1 MGVASTVSN
10 SLTGIAGIIGKA
22 IATRQLKKESE
33 RQRLLAEDLLA
44 QTAEKPVYELT
55 PETMAREDYY
65 RNIEQ
70 GAGPRF
76 RWLGQAA
83 DEQLARTLRGLGESA
98 TSGAQLSLLTTG
110 ARDMARDSRK
120 EAIMSGMDEIDRAAM
135 SVNNYVG
142 QREGANEMNWGVR
155 LGDVLRKEQL
165 GYDYLG
171 ASEQNR
177 LNRLYALSQLGAS
190 AAQVAKQGADMI
202 GSGGK
207 ASQPGTL
214 QVGLNS
220 QPVFGSDTA
229 IGDALKSYNPSYGV
243 ELSSGLDSIMTSGY
257 RPKYGVSF

>member
-1 MGVASTVSN
+1 MGMVADTVSN

-22 IATRQLKKESE
+22 IATRQLRKESD
-33 RQRLLAEDLLA
+33 RQKRFADELLA

-70 GAGPRF
+70 GGGTRF

-83 DEQLARTLRGLGESA
+83 DEQLSRTLRGLGESA
-98 TSGAQLSLLTTG
+98 TSGSQLALLSAG

-142 QREGANEMNWGVR
+142 QRESANELNWGVR

-177 LNRLYALSQLGAS
+177 LNRIYALYNLGSS
-190 AAQVAKQGADMI
+190 ATKVAGQAGNMI
-202 GSGGK
+202 SGGS
-207 ASQPGTL
+207 SQPGAL

-220 QPVFGSDTA
+220 QPVFGNDTA
-229 IGDALKSYNPSYGV
+229 IGSAFKSYHPSYGV
-243 ELSSGLDSIMTSGY
+243 ELNSGLDPIMTSGY
-257 RPKYGVSF
+257 KPKYGVSI